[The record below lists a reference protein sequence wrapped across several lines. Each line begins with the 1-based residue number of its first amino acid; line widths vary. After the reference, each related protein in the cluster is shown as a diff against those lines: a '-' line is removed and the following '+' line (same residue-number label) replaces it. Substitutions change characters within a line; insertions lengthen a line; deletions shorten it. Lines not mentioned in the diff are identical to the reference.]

1 MEYNFDEGDNITIT
15 ADFIEY
21 LDRLKRENKIL
32 KQNNKLLIQQKH
44 QMYVDLDVAYCKI
57 YKAIQLLKLARESG
71 IISVSTILKILEG
84 K

>member
-21 LDRLKRENKIL
+21 LDQLKNENKIL
-32 KQNNKLLIQQKH
+32 KQNNMLLIQQKH

-57 YKAIQLLKLARESG
+57 DKAIQFLKLAKESG
-71 IISVSTILKILEG
+71 LISINVILEILEG